1 MDGKHPSTPP
11 SSPAAGDL
19 VVTRVA
25 AHYHVGRKQAEGRP
39 HASIAVT
46 NRYDEAIAVACQL
59 VSGQQ
64 RVFLYAKGGSS
75 DGVEIDC
82 RKP

>member
-1 MDGKHPSTPP
+1 MDGKHPSIPP

-25 AHYHVGRKQAEGRP
+25 GHYHVGRKQAEGQP
-39 HASIAVT
+39 IASIAVT
-46 NRYDEAIAVACQL
+46 NRYDDAIAIACQL
-59 VSGQQ
+59 AAGQQ
-64 RVFLYAKGGSS
+64 RVFLYGKGGSS

-82 RKP
+82 TKP